1 MDKTI
6 FKLIGFNLKQLFH
19 VQFEGLFSIKNNKTK
34 NSRKI
39 ISRILM
45 ICLLIYAFLVIGGS
59 WGVLCNSIFKYLSL
73 NDKTDIQIDGQ
84 SIAFD
89 KYIVLIISF
98 FFIIIFLISFLFTFL
113 SISSYLSLSAT
124 EEYFLTLPIKS
135 TTFFASKVI
144 YLTLVNTIYSMLLAI
159 ITLFIYGFYFKVSF
173 DYYIIYLII
182 SVCLNLFAVMISIP
196 ISLLLIRL
204 FKFLK
209 NKDTMAYLSIFII
222 LPVVIGYNIFQ
233 QNIMQNISDP
243 SILTSFTASL
253 ASITYSLSKSILSP
267 IIFFIVYLARLA
279 SGSFGLFRYLYL
291 ILSILVVALIFYMVV
306 ILFNRMYISIL
317 TMTNRSRKNSFNLKR
332 NSNYKQ
338 KSIYLT
344 IFKKENLSI
353 LREPSFFLNG
363 PFVILLLP
371 LIIGLSIFVQ
381 LNASK
386 GLDNV
391 LSSLKQMPEIYYI
404 YISVI
409 ASFVLSSFASISSTS
424 ISREGKSFSIIKSL
438 PIDPLHY
445 FKGKIFHALF
455 FSFICILV
463 INIPLYFIFP
473 KIEMLLFSAL
483 VSLIFCTI
491 FHLISI
497 SIDLLNPK
505 LSWENPVQAVKQ
517 NMNAVYSILIGL
529 LFGVLFFLQMKIIL
543 ADIPAK
549 IYAKFIK
556 IPYDSNNIFYTLIQK
571 TLLSANGTIRFD
583 YIFFACLFILLVIAS
598 LELVVINLALKNY
611 FKSRFYRIES

>member
-6 FKLIGFNLKQLFH
+6 FKLIGFNLKQLLH
-19 VQFEGLFSIKNNKTK
+19 VQFEGLFSNKNNKTK
-34 NSRKI
+34 NSKKV

-73 NDKTDIQIDGQ
+73 NDKADIQIDGQ
-84 SIAFD
+84 SVRFD
-89 KYIVLIISF
+89 EYIVLIISF
-98 FFIIIFLISFLFTFL
+98 FFIMIFLISFLFTFL
-113 SISSYLSLSAT
+113 SISSYLSLSGT

-144 YLTLVNTIYSMLLAI
+144 YLTLVNTIYSMLLSI
-159 ITLFIYGFYFKVSF
+159 ITLSVYGFHFKVSF

-222 LPVVIGYNIFQ
+222 LPLVIGYNIFQ

-243 SILTSFTASL
+243 SMLNNFAVSI

-267 IIFFIVYLARLA
+267 IIFFIVFLARLA

-291 ILSILVVALIFYMVV
+291 IFSILLVTFIFYIIVV
-306 ILFNRMYISIL
+306 LFSRMYVSIL
-317 TMTNRSRKNSFNLKR
+317 TMTNRSRKTSFNLKR

-338 KSIYLT
+338 KPIYLT

-353 LREPSFFLNG
+353 FREPSFFLNG

-381 LNASK
+381 LNTSK

-404 YISVI
+404 YISVL
-409 ASFVLSSFASISSTS
+409 ASFILSSFASISSTS

-438 PIDPLHY
+438 PIDPLQY
-445 FKGKIFHALF
+445 FKGKISHALF

-473 KIEMLLFSAL
+473 KIELLLFSAL
-483 VSLIFCTI
+483 VSLLFSFI

-529 LFGVLFFLQMKIIL
+529 LFSVLFFFQMKIFL
-543 ADIPAK
+543 ADIPTK
-549 IYAKFIK
+549 IFAKFTK
-556 IPYDSNNIFYTLIQK
+556 MPYDSNNIFYTLMRR
-571 TLLSANGTIRFD
+571 TLFLANGTIRTD
-583 YIFFACLFILLVIAS
+583 YIFCAGLFILLVIAS
-598 LELVVINLALKNY
+598 LELVVIILALKNY
-611 FKSRFYRIES
+611 FKSRFYKIES

>member
-1 MDKTI
+1 
-6 FKLIGFNLKQLFH
+6 
-19 VQFEGLFSIKNNKTK
+19 
-34 NSRKI
+34 
-39 ISRILM
+39 
-45 ICLLIYAFLVIGGS
+45 
-59 WGVLCNSIFKYLSL
+59 
-73 NDKTDIQIDGQ
+73 
-84 SIAFD
+84 
-89 KYIVLIISF
+89 
-98 FFIIIFLISFLFTFL
+98 
-113 SISSYLSLSAT
+113 
-124 EEYFLTLPIKS
+124 
-135 TTFFASKVI
+135 
-144 YLTLVNTIYSMLLAI
+144 
-159 ITLFIYGFYFKVSF
+159 SF

-222 LPVVIGYNIFQ
+222 LPLVIGYNIFQ

-243 SILTSFTASL
+243 SMLNNFAVSI

-267 IIFFIVYLARLA
+267 IIFFIVFLARLA

-291 ILSILVVALIFYMVV
+291 IFSILLVTFIFYIIVV
-306 ILFNRMYISIL
+306 LFSRMYVSIL
-317 TMTNRSRKNSFNLKR
+317 TMTNRSRKTSFNLKR

-338 KSIYLT
+338 KPIYLT

-353 LREPSFFLNG
+353 FREPSFFLNG

-381 LNASK
+381 LNTSK

-404 YISVI
+404 YISVL
-409 ASFVLSSFASISSTS
+409 ASFILSSFASISSTS

-438 PIDPLHY
+438 PIDPLQY
-445 FKGKIFHALF
+445 FKGKISHALF

-473 KIEMLLFSAL
+473 KIELLLFSAL
-483 VSLIFCTI
+483 VSLLFSFI

-529 LFGVLFFLQMKIIL
+529 LFSVLFFFQMKIFL

-549 IYAKFIK
+549 IFAKFTK
-556 IPYDSNNIFYTLIQK
+556 MPYDSNNIFYTLLRR
-571 TLLSANGTIRFD
+571 TLFLANGTIRTD
-583 YIFFACLFILLVIAS
+583 YIFCAGLFILLVIVS
-598 LELVVINLALKNY
+598 LELVVIILALKNY
-611 FKSRFYRIES
+611 FKSRFYKIES